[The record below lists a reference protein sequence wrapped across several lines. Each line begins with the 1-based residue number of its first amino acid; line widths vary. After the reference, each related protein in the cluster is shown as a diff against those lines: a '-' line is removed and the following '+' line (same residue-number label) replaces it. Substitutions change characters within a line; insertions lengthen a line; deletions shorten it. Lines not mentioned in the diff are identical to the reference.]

1 MSDKK
6 ISTTNI
12 FAKECIVSALL
23 QLTDIKPLSS
33 VTISELCKKAG
44 VSRMTFYRNYAS
56 VEDIFIRRLT
66 EIFGQ
71 YKEESSSAK
80 NGGIFYDKAHMI
92 HYFGYLSQYR
102 AFLKGLIHCG
112 FGAHFLQML
121 TSYILEEWQPY
132 ADELT
137 LTAFSGS
144 LYNLFRLWASR
155 DYQIPVE
162 TLAQK
167 LEVLYRGCER
177 DPVHSDF
184 T

>member
-56 VEDIFIRRLT
+56 VEDIFTKRLE
-66 EIFGQ
+66 EIFQQ
-71 YKEESSSAK
+71 YKKESAAS
-80 NGGIFYDKAHMI
+80 NTGIFYDRTHMI
-92 HYFGYLSQYR
+92 HYFSYLSQYQN
-102 AFLKGLIHCG
+102 FLKGLIQCG
-112 FGAHFLQML
+112 FGAYFLQML
-121 TSYILEEWQPY
+121 SSYISEEWQSH

-144 LYNLFRLWASR
+144 LYNMFRLWASLNYR
-155 DYQIPVE
+155 IPVE
-162 TLAQK
+162 TLAEK
-167 LEVLYRGCER
+167 LETLYRGCEKISV
-177 DPVHSDF
+177 PLNF